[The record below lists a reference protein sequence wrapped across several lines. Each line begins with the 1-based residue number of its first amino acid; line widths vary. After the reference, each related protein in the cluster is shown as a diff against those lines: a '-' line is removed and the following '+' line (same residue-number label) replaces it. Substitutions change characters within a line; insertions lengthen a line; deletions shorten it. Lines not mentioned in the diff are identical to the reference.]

1 MKILPLLLVALVAL
15 VWWLRRRSRRVRHA
29 HAPVAREEIART
41 ATHVTTTL
49 TPAQVLDAVVEDAVT
64 HAPSGRPPRRYAAG
78 RRDHRSV
85 ELTLRLLERPELA
98 PVCTVLV
105 EADPVDRT
113 DGAAAGEAGHDT
125 AHDTG
130 HVPGLDAA
138 AGTPTTGTPS
148 AGTTT
153 GTTRVRLEVLDIL
166 VVDRLVD
173 RLAQV
178 IATRDLVLDA
188 IAHRD
193 PHATFRDELLDLP
206 D

>member
-64 HAPSGRPPRRYAAG
+64 HAPHGRPPRRYAAG

-85 ELTLRLLERPELA
+85 ELTLRLLEHPELA

-105 EADPVDRT
+105 EAEPTVGEA
-113 DGAAAGEAGHDT
+113 DGADAG
-125 AHDTG
+125 
-130 HVPGLDAA
+130 
-138 AGTPTTGTPS
+138 
-148 AGTTT
+148 AGTTHA
-153 GTTRVRLEVLDIL
+153 RLEVLDIL
-166 VVDRLVD
+166 TVDRLLD

-178 IATRDLVLDA
+178 GATRDLVLDA
-188 IAHRD
+188 IARRD

>member
-15 VWWLRRRSRRVRHA
+15 AWWLRHRSRRVRHA
-29 HAPVAREEIART
+29 HAPVAREQVART

-85 ELTLRLLERPELA
+85 ELTLRLLEHPELA

-105 EADPVDRT
+105 EADPAGAPA
-113 DGAAAGEAGHDT
+113 DGAAH
-125 AHDTG
+125 AHDAGPATG
-130 HVPGLDAA
+130 STHA
-138 AGTPTTGTPS
+138 
-148 AGTTT
+148 
-153 GTTRVRLEVLDIL
+153 RLEVLDIL
-166 VVDRLVD
+166 TVDRLLD

-178 IATRDLVLDA
+178 IATRDIVLDA
-188 IAHRD
+188 IARRD